1 MARTPYRIL
10 WLLLALAF
18 LRHLWIALYVHP
30 YADDFSYAVAGM
42 RSPLLERLAQE
53 YDSWNGRYFSN
64 ILVLRN
70 PLVLGMDQGLWPY
83 RMVAIA
89 LMLFS
94 WVACFSL
101 LRALV
106 DKALRKDEVAAVSL
120 VSVLLYLHIMPDASE
135 GFYWYSGAVTY
146 QLPNALGF
154 FLLANWVRY
163 FRAGGGRPRRSW
175 VIVQVLLVIV
185 IAGCNELHMAYLV
198 LFHAG
203 LIVLSL
209 YTTRRVANGVV
220 IPFIASVLCG
230 LVVAL
235 APGNATRGAL
245 FPFRYDLVHT
255 LLYSSGQTGR
265 FTARWLSAVPML
277 LLTIAFIVFRRKLLA
292 LGSIASFGDE
302 VNKWL
307 VLALPFT
314 IVFVAMVVTYWPTG
328 LLGQHRTLN
337 AALFYFL
344 PAWFFAVSVW
354 DDRLL
359 RPRGSISFD
368 VTSPY
373 FQWGLVAVCASFL
386 VAQRDWKVT
395 EDLVTGRMQ
404 RYDRA
409 ICQRYDL
416 IQRAVQLGSGRV
428 ELPAIEAPESL
439 HILPLDL
446 SPDHWMNRSMADY
459 FGNPQLDLIV
469 SPLPP
474 VATE

>member
-1 MARTPYRIL
+1 
-10 WLLLALAF
+10 
-18 LRHLWIALYVHP
+18 
-30 YADDFSYAVAGM
+30 
-42 RSPLLERLAQE
+42 
-53 YDSWNGRYFSN
+53 
-64 ILVLRN
+64 
-70 PLVLGMDQGLWPY
+70 
-83 RMVAIA
+83 
-89 LMLFS
+89 
-94 WVACFSL
+94 
-101 LRALV
+101 
-106 DKALRKDEVAAVSL
+106 
-120 VSVLLYLHIMPDASE
+120 
-135 GFYWYSGAVTY
+135 
-146 QLPNALGF
+146 
-154 FLLANWVRY
+154 
-163 FRAGGGRPRRSW
+163 
-175 VIVQVLLVIV
+175 
-185 IAGCNELHMAYLV
+185 
-198 LFHAG
+198 
-203 LIVLSL
+203 
-209 YTTRRVANGVV
+209 
-220 IPFIASVLCG
+220 
-230 LVVAL
+230 
-235 APGNATRGAL
+235 
-245 FPFRYDLVHT
+245 
-255 LLYSSGQTGR
+255 
-265 FTARWLSAVPML
+265 ML

-359 RPRGSISFD
+359 RPQGSISFD

-409 ICQRYDL
+409 VCQRYDL

-439 HILPLDL
+439 HILPLDP

-459 FGNPQLDLIV
+459 FGNAQLDLIV